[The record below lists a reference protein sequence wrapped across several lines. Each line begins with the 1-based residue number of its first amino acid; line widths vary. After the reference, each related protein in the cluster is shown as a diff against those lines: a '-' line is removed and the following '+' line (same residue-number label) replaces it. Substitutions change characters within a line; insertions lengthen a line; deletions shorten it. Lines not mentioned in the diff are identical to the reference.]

1 RYMMR
6 QKMWWAGALAVVIA
20 ASGIYGYNAVQAA
33 GSGSTPASGDQP
45 ETAQTGTNG
54 QTLIGMEKA
63 EQLALAEAKG
73 QVESIELD
81 RKRGKLVYE
90 VDIQQDNQDVD
101 VWIDAYTGQ
110 SLGVK
115 VDRDDDDDRDSVPG
129 NLINASRAAH
139 IAVQHAKGGTAVDVD
154 LDREDDG
161 RWVYEVDVKQ
171 ANGETEVE
179 IDAVS
184 GKVLKAEY
192 DKFDDDHDDD

>member
-1 RYMMR
+1 MMR
-6 QKMWWAGALAVVIA
+6 QKMWWAGALTVVIA

-33 GSGSTPASGDQP
+33 GAGSTPATGNQHAA
-45 ETAQTGTNG
+45 TQTDTSG

-110 SLGVK
+110 SLGMK

-161 RWVYEVDVKQ
+161 RWVYEVDVKH

-192 DKFDDDHDDD
+192 DKLDDDHDDD